1 MASPLTDTLENRLF
15 TKYLNIRPFQVVS
28 IQKVCEA
35 NKRSLRFLVKAM
47 VDKLLKKVRYVCKR
61 VCGCLSISLHVYT
74 PHVIRWHET

>member
-1 MASPLTDTLENRLF
+1 MT
-15 TKYLNIRPFQVVS
+15 IRPFQVVS

-61 VCGCLSISLHVYT
+61 VCGCLTIYLSLSACLYT
-74 PHVIRWHET
+74 SHDQVARDVNETPDVMAYRLG